1 MIALPAASLR
11 AAAGALSALAF
22 PARGLARVELPTRA
36 HDTARLASP
45 DSLRRLVLLTSRQ
58 PAFLAEKNQSRL

>member
-11 AAAGALSALAF
+11 AAAGVLSALAF

-36 HDTARLASP
+36 HDTARLAIASP
-45 DSLRRLVLLTSRQ
+45 DSLWRLVLLT
-58 PAFLAEKNQSRL
+58 